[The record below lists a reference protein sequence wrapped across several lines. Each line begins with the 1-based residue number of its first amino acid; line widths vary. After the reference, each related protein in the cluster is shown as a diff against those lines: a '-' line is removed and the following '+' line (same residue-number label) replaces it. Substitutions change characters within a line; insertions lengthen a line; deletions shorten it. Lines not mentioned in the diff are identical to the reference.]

1 MAAIRPKPGLRLMGI
16 SLSWFVRMSLSA
28 RLVTLRKAKGMSQQ
42 QMADA
47 IGLHVTQIKRYE
59 AGQTQP
65 SLDALKK
72 IAIAL
77 GVSTDSLL
85 FEANERGPDDDLRLQ
100 FDVISRMPKKERQII
115 RELID
120 GMIIKYE
127 TQRWNARS
135 SATT

>member
-1 MAAIRPKPGLRLMGI
+1 MGI

>member
-1 MAAIRPKPGLRLMGI
+1 MNS

-28 RLVTLRKAKGMSQQ
+28 RLVSLRKAKGMSQQ

-59 AGQTQP
+59 SGATQP
-65 SLDALKK
+65 SLEALKK
-72 IAIAL
+72 IAVAL
-77 GVSTDSLL
+77 GVSSDSLL
-85 FEANERGPDDDLRLQ
+85 FEENERGPDEDLRLQ
-100 FDVISRMPKKERQII
+100 FDVISRMPKKERQVI

-127 TQRWNARS
+127 TQRWNTRS
-135 SATT
+135 SATS